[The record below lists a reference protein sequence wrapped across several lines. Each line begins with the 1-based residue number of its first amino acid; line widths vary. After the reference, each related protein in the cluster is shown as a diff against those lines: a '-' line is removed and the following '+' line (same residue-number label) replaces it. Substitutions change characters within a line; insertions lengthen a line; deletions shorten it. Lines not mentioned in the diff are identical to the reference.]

1 MLDAPSS
8 AGVVSVSRVSTPTL
22 NLTTDPV
29 ELPGVD
35 PADPPTE
42 LLPGQLWQGGCPV
55 DFDWVRATGIG
66 AVIDFADPDAVAP
79 AADIEGLVYLKSPL
93 VDGDDLP
100 DPAVTLRLAALVAGL
115 IADGYRVLVHC
126 TFGRNRSGL
135 MASLVV
141 REVLNLTGAEAMAH
155 VQARRRRTVNNEAFA
170 AWLRTLPAPR

>member
-1 MLDAPSS
+1 M
-8 AGVVSVSRVSTPTL
+8 SRVSAPTVT
-22 NLTTDPV
+22 LTTDPV

-42 LLPGQLWQGGCPV
+42 LLPGRLWQGGCPV

-66 AVIDFADPDAVAP
+66 AVLDLADADALAP
-79 AADIEGLVYLKSPL
+79 ADDVEGLVYLKSPL

-100 DPAVTLRLAALVAGL
+100 DPALTLRLAALVAGL

-135 MASLVV
+135 LATLVV
-141 REVLNLTGAEAMAH
+141 REVLGVTGAEALAH
-155 VQARRRRTVNNEAFA
+155 VQSHRRRTVNNEGFA